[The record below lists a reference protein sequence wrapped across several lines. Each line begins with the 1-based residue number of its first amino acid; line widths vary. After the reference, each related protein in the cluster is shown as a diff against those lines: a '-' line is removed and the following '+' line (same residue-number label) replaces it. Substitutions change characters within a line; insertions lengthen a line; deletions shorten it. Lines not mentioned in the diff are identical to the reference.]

1 MEMKKKAT
9 IVDVAKEAGV
19 SVATVSRVVNGNY
32 PVKPETRERVQ
43 SAINALQYVPNVQ
56 ARELNT
62 RHSSTIGVVVPGLYN
77 MFFAEVIDGIEKSM
91 RRQGYSLLLN
101 CAQNDPELEMECI
114 NALVSRS
121 VPGII
126 VISPNTEGLREE
138 FYRRIVKRVPLVF
151 INGYHRIPNVSYV
164 ANDEALGTRQALEY
178 LTGLGHKH
186 ILFVRGENSDSY
198 TVKERAYRA
207 FMAEQG
213 LFNEEDI
220 VDIGEGNN
228 IDTVTSERI
237 KLMKVMSELAQTAVF
252 CCNDLMAPG
261 AIRACK
267 RLGLRVP
274 QDVSGVGLDKITLS
288 KLVDPQITTMDQNM
302 FQLGSNAAAVL
313 VEMIHGGQS
322 KRITLENILI
332 TRESTGPC
340 KTEA

>member
-1 MEMKKKAT
+1 
-9 IVDVAKEAGV
+9 
-19 SVATVSRVVNGNY
+19 
-32 PVKPETRERVQ
+32 
-43 SAINALQYVPNVQ
+43 
-56 ARELNT
+56 
-62 RHSSTIGVVVPGLYN
+62 
-77 MFFAEVIDGIEKSM
+77 
-91 RRQGYSLLLN
+91 
-101 CAQNDPELEMECI
+101 MECI

-121 VPGII
+121 VSGII
-126 VISPNTEGLREE
+126 VISPNTQGLRED

-178 LTGLGHKH
+178 LTGLGHKR

-207 FMAEQG
+207 FMTERG
-213 LFNEEDI
+213 LFDEGHI

-228 IDTVTSERI
+228 IDTVTSARI
-237 KLMKVMSELAQTAVF
+237 KLMKTIPTLDPTAIF
-252 CCNDLMAPG
+252 CCNDLMATG

-267 RLGLRVP
+267 RLGLSVP
-274 QDVSGVGLDKITLS
+274 EDISVIGFDNITLS
-288 KLVDPQITTMDQNM
+288 KLVEPQITTMDQNM

-340 KTEA
+340 KIPE

>member
-1 MEMKKKAT
+1 M
-9 IVDVAKEAGV
+9 
-19 SVATVSRVVNGNY
+19 
-32 PVKPETRERVQ
+32 
-43 SAINALQYVPNVQ
+43 
-56 ARELNT
+56 
-62 RHSSTIGVVVPGLYN
+62 
-77 MFFAEVIDGIEKSM
+77 
-91 RRQGYSLLLN
+91 
-101 CAQNDPELEMECI
+101 
-114 NALVSRS
+114 
-121 VPGII
+121 
-126 VISPNTEGLREE
+126 
-138 FYRRIVKRVPLVF
+138 
-151 INGYHRIPNVSYV
+151 RIPNVSYV

-213 LFNEEDI
+213 LFNEKDI

-228 IDTVTSERI
+228 IDTVTSARI
-237 KLMKVMSELAQTAVF
+237 KLMKVMPELAPTAVF
-252 CCNDLMAPG
+252 CCNDLMATG

-274 QDVSGVGLDKITLS
+274 QDVSVVGFDNITLS